1 MSNNWTIRLGK
12 NVLATQTNSI
22 ESNFVRIIHNE
33 FIPFKLILLKNS
45 NNFEVRP
52 KSVSLLGLTSICD
65 YQFFLFC

>member
-12 NVLATQTNSI
+12 NVLATQKNSI

-52 KSVSLLGLTSICD
+52 KRVSH
-65 YQFFLFC
+65 F